1 MPTDVECYVSTCS
14 IIRLVY
20 CAFIGPFRERLGGQV
35 VSGGYLAMVIIS
47 TLMLPAHM
55 RTGPP
60 HRRQHG
66 QLRAHDAAAAPED
79 DIAKKMMLHLA
90 MNYNKIA
97 LSWLH
102 ARVKESTTR
111 VRRQEVAHSAPYR
124 KEWVGGRV
132 GLRQGPSSLNPAG
145 VNGLIPAKK

>member
-14 IIRLVY
+14 IIRLVN

-35 VSGGYLAMVIIS
+35 VSGGGLAMVIIS
-47 TLMLPAHM
+47 TLGLLAHM
-55 RTGPP
+55 RIRPSRCRR
-60 HRRQHG
+60 HRQP
-66 QLRAHDAAAAPED
+66 RALGVATIPED
-79 DIAKKMMLHLA
+79 DIAKKMMLHLVK
-90 MNYNKIA
+90 NYNKIA
-97 LSWLH
+97 LSCLR
-102 ARVKESTTR
+102 ASGKESTTK
-111 VRRQEVAHSAPYR
+111 VRRQRTAHSAPYR